1 MNFFQLFQS
10 TNDYKTNFEHV
21 QYAIQHNSSYLL
33 VNTLPLYEQQCL
45 IKNTVNANE
54 EEHIIN
60 SMIQNVNIPDRKIIV
75 YGKNSNDPTTETKY
89 NQLIQM
95 GLEDVYVYTGGLF
108 EWLLL
113 QDIYGNAEFPTTET
127 VLDILKYKPHNL
139 F

>member
-75 YGKNSNDPTTETKY
+75 YGKNSNDPITETKY

-95 GLEDVYVYTGGLF
+95 GLADVYVYTGGLF

-113 QDIYGNAEFPTTET
+113 QDIYGNVEFPTTET

>member
-95 GLEDVYVYTGGLF
+95 GLADVYVYTGGLF

-113 QDIYGNAEFPTTET
+113 QDIYGNVEFPTTET